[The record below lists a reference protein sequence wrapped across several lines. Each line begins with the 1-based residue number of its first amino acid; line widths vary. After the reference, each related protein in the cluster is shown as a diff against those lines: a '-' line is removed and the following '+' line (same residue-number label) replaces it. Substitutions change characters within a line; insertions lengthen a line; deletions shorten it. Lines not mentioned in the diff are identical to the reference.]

1 MGKVIYSY
9 AELESTYYQF
19 KNLIDRER
27 KLHEMDMM
35 INPEHLDLLEYEI
48 MPLMEEIVFYD
59 PTPWIHNYHAWQ
71 KTSMIVLSNHNQ
83 LLY

>member
-9 AELESTYYQF
+9 AELESVYYQF

-27 KLHEMDMM
+27 KLHLMDMM
-35 INPEHLDLLEYEI
+35 INLEHLDLLEYEI

-59 PTPWIHNYHAWQ
+59 PTP
-71 KTSMIVLSNHNQ
+71 
-83 LLY
+83 

>member
-9 AELESTYYQF
+9 AELESIYYQF

-27 KLHEMDMM
+27 KLHLMDMM
-35 INPEHLDLLEYEI
+35 INLEHLDLLEYEI

-59 PTPWIHNYHAWQ
+59 PTP
-71 KTSMIVLSNHNQ
+71 
-83 LLY
+83 

>member
-27 KLHEMDMM
+27 KLHLMDMM
-35 INPEHLDLLEYEI
+35 INLEHLDLLEYEI

-59 PTPWIHNYHAWQ
+59 PTP
-71 KTSMIVLSNHNQ
+71 
-83 LLY
+83 

>member
-9 AELESTYYQF
+9 AELESVYYQL

-27 KLHEMDMM
+27 KLHIMDMM
-35 INPEHLDLLEYEI
+35 INLEHLDLLEYEI

-59 PTPWIHNYHAWQ
+59 PTP
-71 KTSMIVLSNHNQ
+71 
-83 LLY
+83 

>member
-59 PTPWIHNYHAWQ
+59 PTPEYIVIMLDKN
-71 KTSMIVLSNHNQ
+71 SMILLSNHNQ